1 MSVIM
6 NKNSFKYLAVAIA
19 FVMLAFQLFT
29 SSVSAADI
37 PIELR
42 TVPLNE
48 TTNIVLTQKDIA
60 KGKKLF
66 SNACATCHLG
76 GATFTNPN
84 VNLSPESLAGANP
97 VRNNVLG
104 LVDFMK
110 KPTTYDGVTEIYDVH
125 PSLKSTDL
133 FPTMRGLTDNDLKL
147 IAGYILYE
155 PKVKGIG
162 WGGGKVYY

>member
-1 MSVIM
+1 M
-6 NKNSFKYLAVAIA
+6 NKNIFKYLAVAIA
-19 FVMLAFQLFT
+19 FVMLSFQLFT

-48 TTNIVLTQKDIA
+48 TTNIVLTQKDIS

-66 SNACATCHLG
+66 ANTCATCHLG

-84 VNLSPESLAGANP
+84 VNLSPESLAGAYP
-97 VRNNVLG
+97 TRNNVLG
-104 LVDFMK
+104 LVDYMK

-125 PSLKSTDL
+125 PSLKSTDI
-133 FPTMRGLTDNDLKL
+133 FPIMRGLTDNDLKL
-147 IAGYILYE
+147 IAGYILYQ
-155 PKVKGIG
+155 PKVRGIG
-162 WGGGKVYY
+162 WGGGKIYY

>member
-1 MSVIM
+1 M
-6 NKNSFKYLAVAIA
+6 NKNLFKHLAVAIA
-19 FVMLAFQLFT
+19 FVMLSFQLFT

-37 PIELR
+37 PIEKR

-48 TTNIVLTQKDIA
+48 TTNIVLTQKDLS

-66 SNACATCHLG
+66 ANTCATCHLG

-84 VNLSPESLAGANP
+84 VNLSPESLAGAYP
-97 VRNNVLG
+97 ARNNVLG
-104 LVDFMK
+104 LVDYMK

-125 PSLKSTDL
+125 PSLKSTDI

-147 IAGYILYE
+147 IAGFILYE
-155 PKVKGIG
+155 PKVRGIG
-162 WGGGKVYY
+162 WGGGKIYY

>member
-1 MSVIM
+1 M
-6 NKNSFKYLAVAIA
+6 NKNLFKHLAVAIA
-19 FVMLAFQLFT
+19 FVMLSFQLFT

-48 TTNIVLTQKDIA
+48 TTNIVLTQKDIS

-66 SNACATCHLG
+66 ANTCATCHLG

-84 VNLSPESLAGANP
+84 VNLSPESLAGAYP
-97 VRNNVLG
+97 TRNNVLG

-125 PSLKSTDL
+125 PSLKSTDI
-133 FPTMRGLTDNDLKL
+133 FPIMRGLTDNDLKL
-147 IAGYILYE
+147 IAGYILYQ
-155 PKVKGIG
+155 PKVRGIG
-162 WGGGKVYY
+162 WGGGKIYY

>member
-6 NKNSFKYLAVAIA
+6 NKNPFKYLAMAIA

-29 SSVSAADI
+29 PSAIAADI

-48 TTNIVLTQKDIA
+48 AVNIVLTQKDIS

-84 VNLSPESLAGANP
+84 VNLSPDSLAGAYP
-97 VRNNVLG
+97 IRNNVLA
-104 LVDFMK
+104 LVDYMK

-125 PSLKSTDL
+125 PSLKSTDI
-133 FPTMRGLTDNDLKL
+133 FPIMRGYTDNDLKL

-155 PKVKGIG
+155 PKVQGIR
-162 WGGGKVYY
+162 WGGGKIYY

>member
-6 NKNSFKYLAVAIA
+6 NKKSFKYLAVAIA

-29 SSVSAADI
+29 PSVNAADI
-37 PIELR
+37 PIALR

-48 TTNIVLTQKDIA
+48 TTNIVLTQKDLS

-66 SNACATCHLG
+66 ANTCATCHLG

-84 VNLSPESLAGANP
+84 VNLSPESLSGANP
-97 VRNNVLG
+97 NRNNVLG

-110 KPTTYDGVTEIYDVH
+110 NPTTYDGVTEISDVH
-125 PSLKSTDL
+125 PSLKSTDI
-133 FPTMRGLTDNDLKL
+133 FPTMRGFADNDLKL

-155 PKVKGIG
+155 PKVRGIA
-162 WGGGKVYY
+162 WGGGKIYY

>member
-48 TTNIVLTQKDIA
+48 TTNIVLTQKDIS

-84 VNLSPESLAGANP
+84 VNLSPESLAGAYP
-97 VRNNVLG
+97 VRSNVLG

-110 KPTTYDGVTEIYDVH
+110 NPTTYDGVTEIYDVH
-125 PSLKSTDL
+125 PSLKSTDI

>member
-1 MSVIM
+1 M
-6 NKNSFKYLAVAIA
+6 NKNVFKYLAAAIA
-19 FVMLAFQLFT
+19 FVMIAFQLFT
-29 SSVSAADI
+29 PSVNAADI

-48 TTNIVLTQKDIA
+48 NTNIVLTQKDIA

-66 SNACATCHLG
+66 QNACANCHLG

-84 VNLSPESLAGANP
+84 VNLSPDSLAGAYP
-97 VRNNVLG
+97 TRNNVLG

-125 PSLKSTDL
+125 PSLKSTDI

-162 WGGGKVYY
+162 WGGGKIYY

>member
-1 MSVIM
+1 M
-6 NKNSFKYLAVAIA
+6 NKNIFKYLAVAIA
-19 FVMLAFQLFT
+19 FVMLSFQLFT
-29 SSVSAADI
+29 SSVSASEI

-48 TTNIVLTQKDIA
+48 TTNIVLTQKDLS

-66 SNACATCHLG
+66 ANTCATCHLG

-84 VNLSPESLAGANP
+84 VNLSPESLAGAYP
-97 VRNNVLG
+97 TRNNVLG

-125 PSLKSTDL
+125 PSLKSTDI
-133 FPTMRGLTDNDLKL
+133 FPIMRGLTDNDLKL
-147 IAGYILYE
+147 IAGYILYQ
-155 PKVKGIG
+155 PKVRGIG
-162 WGGGKVYY
+162 WGGGKIYY

>member
-1 MSVIM
+1 M
-6 NKNSFKYLAVAIA
+6 NKNLFKYLAVAIA
-19 FVMLAFQLFT
+19 FVMLSFQLFT

-48 TTNIVLTQKDIA
+48 TTNIVLTQKDIS

-66 SNACATCHLG
+66 ANTCATCHLG

-84 VNLSPESLAGANP
+84 VNLSPESLAGAYP
-97 VRNNVLG
+97 TRNNVLG

-125 PSLKSTDL
+125 PSLKSTDI
-133 FPTMRGLTDNDLKL
+133 FPIMRGLTDNDLKL
-147 IAGYILYE
+147 IAGYILYQ
-155 PKVKGIG
+155 PKVRGIG
-162 WGGGKVYY
+162 WGGGKIYY

>member
-6 NKNSFKYLAVAIA
+6 NKKSFKYLAVAIA

-29 SSVSAADI
+29 PSVNAADI
-37 PIELR
+37 PIALR

-48 TTNIVLTQKDIA
+48 TTNIVLTQKDLS

-66 SNACATCHLG
+66 ANTCATCHLG

-97 VRNNVLG
+97 NRNNVLG

-110 KPTTYDGVTEIYDVH
+110 NPTTYDGVTEISDVH
-125 PSLKSTDL
+125 PSLKSTDI
-133 FPTMRGLTDNDLKL
+133 FPTMRGFADNDLKL

-155 PKVKGIG
+155 PKVRGIA
-162 WGGGKVYY
+162 WGGGKIYY

>member
-1 MSVIM
+1 M
-6 NKNSFKYLAVAIA
+6 NKNVFKYLAAAIA
-19 FVMLAFQLFT
+19 FVMIAFQLFT
-29 SSVSAADI
+29 PSVNAADI

-48 TTNIVLTQKDIA
+48 NTNIVLTQTDIS

-66 SNACATCHLG
+66 QNACANCHLG

-84 VNLSPESLAGANP
+84 VNLSPESLAGAYP
-97 VRNNVLG
+97 TRNNVLG

-125 PSLKSTDL
+125 PSLKSTDI

-162 WGGGKVYY
+162 WGGGKIYY

>member
-1 MSVIM
+1 M
-6 NKNSFKYLAVAIA
+6 NKNVFKYLAAAIA
-19 FVMLAFQLFT
+19 FVMIAFQLFT
-29 SSVSAADI
+29 PSVNAADI

-48 TTNIVLTQKDIA
+48 NTNIVLTQKDIA

-66 SNACATCHLG
+66 QNACANCHLG

-84 VNLSPESLAGANP
+84 VNLSPESLAGAYP
-97 VRNNVLG
+97 TRNNVLG

-125 PSLKSTDL
+125 PSLKSTDI

-162 WGGGKVYY
+162 WGGGKIYY

>member
-1 MSVIM
+1 M
-6 NKNSFKYLAVAIA
+6 NKNTFKKYLALAIIT
-19 FVMLAFQLFT
+19 VILAFQLFT
-29 SSVSAADI
+29 PSVSAAEI

-48 TTNIVLTQKDIA
+48 KTNIVLTQKDIA

-97 VRNNVLG
+97 IRNNVLA
-104 LVDFMK
+104 LVDYMK

-125 PSLKSTDL
+125 PSLKSTDI
-133 FPTMRGLTDNDLKL
+133 FPIMRGFTDNDLKL
-147 IAGYILYE
+147 IAGYILYT
-155 PKVKGIG
+155 PKIKGIG

>member
-1 MSVIM
+1 M
-6 NKNSFKYLAVAIA
+6 NKNTFKKYLALAIA
-19 FVMLAFQLFT
+19 TVILAFQLFT
-29 SSVSAADI
+29 PSVSAAEI

-48 TTNIVLTQKDIA
+48 KTNIVLTQKDIA

-97 VRNNVLG
+97 IRNNVLA
-104 LVDFMK
+104 LVDYMK

-125 PSLKSTDL
+125 PSLKSTDI
-133 FPTMRGLTDNDLKL
+133 FPIMRGFTDNDLKL
-147 IAGYILYE
+147 IAGYILYT
-155 PKVKGIG
+155 PKIKGIG

>member
-1 MSVIM
+1 M
-6 NKNSFKYLAVAIA
+6 NKNTFKYLALAIA
-19 FVMLAFQLFT
+19 TVMLAFQLFT
-29 SSVSAADI
+29 PNVNAAEI

-48 TTNIVLTQKDIA
+48 KTNIVLTQKDIA

-97 VRNNVLG
+97 IRNNVLA
-104 LVDFMK
+104 LVDYMK

-125 PSLKSTDL
+125 PSLKSTDI
-133 FPTMRGLTDNDLKL
+133 FPIMRGFTDNDLKL
-147 IAGYILYE
+147 IAGYILYT
-155 PKVKGIG
+155 PKIKGIG

>member
-1 MSVIM
+1 M
-6 NKNSFKYLAVAIA
+6 NKNVFKYLAAAIA
-19 FVMLAFQLFT
+19 FVMIAFQLFT
-29 SSVSAADI
+29 PSVNAADI

-48 TTNIVLTQKDIA
+48 NTNIVLTQKDIS

-66 SNACATCHLG
+66 QNACANCHLG

-84 VNLSPESLAGANP
+84 VNLSPESLAGAYP
-97 VRNNVLG
+97 TRNNVLG

-125 PSLKSTDL
+125 PSLKSTDI

-162 WGGGKVYY
+162 WGCGKIYY

>member
-6 NKNSFKYLAVAIA
+6 NKKSFKYLAVAIA

-29 SSVSAADI
+29 PSVNAADI
-37 PIELR
+37 PIALR
-42 TVPLNE
+42 TVPLND
-48 TTNIVLTQKDIA
+48 TTNIVLTQKDLS

-66 SNACATCHLG
+66 ANTCATCHLG

-97 VRNNVLG
+97 NRNNVLG

-110 KPTTYDGVTEIYDVH
+110 NPTTYDGVTEISDVH
-125 PSLKSTDL
+125 PSLKSTDI
-133 FPTMRGLTDNDLKL
+133 FPTMRGLADNDLKL

-155 PKVKGIG
+155 PKVRGIA
-162 WGGGKVYY
+162 WGGGKIYY

>member
-1 MSVIM
+1 M
-6 NKNSFKYLAVAIA
+6 NKNTFKKYLALAIA
-19 FVMLAFQLFT
+19 TVMLAFQLFT
-29 SSVSAADI
+29 PSVSAAEI

-48 TTNIVLTQKDIA
+48 KTNIVLTQKDIS

-66 SNACATCHLG
+66 QNACANCHLG

-84 VNLSPESLAGANP
+84 VNLSPESLTGANP
-97 VRNNVLG
+97 IRNNVLA
-104 LVDFMK
+104 LVDYMK
-110 KPTTYDGVTEIYDVH
+110 NPTTYDGVTEIYDVH
-125 PSLKSTDL
+125 PSLKSTDI
-133 FPTMRGLTDNDLKL
+133 FPIMRGFTDNDLKL

-155 PKVKGIG
+155 PKIKGIG

>member
-1 MSVIM
+1 M
-6 NKNSFKYLAVAIA
+6 NKNTFKKYLALAIA
-19 FVMLAFQLFT
+19 TVILAFQLFT
-29 SSVSAADI
+29 PSVSAAEI

-48 TTNIVLTQKDIA
+48 KTNIVLTQKDIA

-97 VRNNVLG
+97 IRNNVLA
-104 LVDFMK
+104 LVDYMK
-110 KPTTYDGVTEIYDVH
+110 KPTTYDGVTEIYDIH
-125 PSLKSTDL
+125 PSLKSTDI
-133 FPTMRGLTDNDLKL
+133 FPIMRGFTDNDLKL
-147 IAGYILYE
+147 IAGYILYT
-155 PKVKGIG
+155 PKIKGIG

>member
-1 MSVIM
+1 M

-29 SSVSAADI
+29 TSVSAADI
-37 PIELR
+37 PIALR
-42 TVPLNE
+42 TLNE
-48 TTNIVLTQKDIA
+48 STNIVLTQTDIA

-125 PSLKSTDL
+125 PSLKSTDI
-133 FPTMRGLTDNDLKL
+133 FPIMRGLTDNDLKL

-155 PKVKGIG
+155 PNVRGIG
-162 WGGGKVYY
+162 WGGGKIYY

>member
-1 MSVIM
+1 M
-6 NKNSFKYLAVAIA
+6 NKNTFKKYLALAIA
-19 FVMLAFQLFT
+19 TVILAFQLFT
-29 SSVSAADI
+29 PSVSAAEI

-48 TTNIVLTQKDIA
+48 KTNIVLTQKDIA

-97 VRNNVLG
+97 IRNNVLA
-104 LVDFMK
+104 LVDYMK

-125 PSLKSTDL
+125 PSIKSTDI
-133 FPTMRGLTDNDLKL
+133 FPIMRGFTDNDLKL
-147 IAGYILYE
+147 IAGYILYT
-155 PKVKGIG
+155 PKIKGIG

>member
-1 MSVIM
+1 M
-6 NKNSFKYLAVAIA
+6 NKNVFKYLAAAIA
-19 FVMLAFQLFT
+19 FVMVAFQLFT
-29 SSVSAADI
+29 PSVSASDI

-42 TVPLNE
+42 TLPLNE
-48 TTNIVLTQKDIA
+48 TTNIVLTPKDLA

-66 SNACATCHLG
+66 QNACANCHLG

-84 VNLSPESLAGANP
+84 VNLSPESLAGAYP
-97 VRNNVLG
+97 ARNNILG

-125 PSLKSTDL
+125 PSLKSTDI

-147 IAGYILYE
+147 IAGYILYQ

-162 WGGGKVYY
+162 WGGGKIYY

>member
-1 MSVIM
+1 M
-6 NKNSFKYLAVAIA
+6 NKNLFKYLAVAIA
-19 FVMLAFQLFT
+19 FVMLSFQLFT

-48 TTNIVLTQKDIA
+48 TTNIVLTQKDIS

-66 SNACATCHLG
+66 ANTCATCHLG

-84 VNLSPESLAGANP
+84 VNLSPESLAGAFP
-97 VRNNVLG
+97 TRNNVLG

-125 PSLKSTDL
+125 PSLKSTDI
-133 FPTMRGLTDNDLKL
+133 FPIMRGLTDNDLKL
-147 IAGYILYE
+147 IAGYILYQ
-155 PKVKGIG
+155 PKVRGIG
-162 WGGGKVYY
+162 WGGGKIYY

>member
-1 MSVIM
+1 M
-6 NKNSFKYLAVAIA
+6 NKNLFKYLAVAIA
-19 FVMLAFQLFT
+19 FVMLSFQLFT

-48 TTNIVLTQKDIA
+48 NTNIVLTQKDIS

-66 SNACATCHLG
+66 TNACATCHLG

-97 VRNNVLG
+97 VRNNILG
-104 LVDFMK
+104 LVDFIK

-125 PSLKSTDL
+125 PSLKSTDI
-133 FPTMRGLTDNDLKL
+133 FPTLRGFTDNDLKL

>member
-29 SSVSAADI
+29 TSVSAADI
-37 PIELR
+37 PIALR

-48 TTNIVLTQKDIA
+48 STNIVLTQKDIA

-110 KPTTYDGVTEIYDVH
+110 KPDR
-125 PSLKSTDL
+125 KS
-133 FPTMRGLTDNDLKL
+133 
-147 IAGYILYE
+147 
-155 PKVKGIG
+155 V
-162 WGGGKVYY
+162 V

>member
-1 MSVIM
+1 M
-6 NKNSFKYLAVAIA
+6 NKNTFKKYLALAIA
-19 FVMLAFQLFT
+19 TVILVFQLFT
-29 SSVSAADI
+29 PSVSAAEI

-48 TTNIVLTQKDIA
+48 KTNIVLTQKDIA

-97 VRNNVLG
+97 IRNNVLA
-104 LVDFMK
+104 LVDYMK

-125 PSLKSTDL
+125 PSLKSTDI
-133 FPTMRGLTDNDLKL
+133 FPIMRGFTDNDLKL
-147 IAGYILYE
+147 IAGYILYT
-155 PKVKGIG
+155 PKIKGIG

>member
-1 MSVIM
+1 M
-6 NKNSFKYLAVAIA
+6 NKKSFKYLAVAIA

-29 SSVSAADI
+29 PSVNAADI
-37 PIELR
+37 PIALR

-48 TTNIVLTQKDIA
+48 TTNIVLTQKDLS

-66 SNACATCHLG
+66 ANTCATCHLG

-84 VNLSPESLAGANP
+84 VNLSPESLSGANP
-97 VRNNVLG
+97 NRNNVLG

-110 KPTTYDGVTEIYDVH
+110 NPTTYDGVTEISDVH
-125 PSLKSTDL
+125 PSLKSTDI
-133 FPTMRGLTDNDLKL
+133 FPTMRGFADNDLKL

-155 PKVKGIG
+155 PKVRGIA
-162 WGGGKVYY
+162 WGGGKIYY

>member
-1 MSVIM
+1 M
-6 NKNSFKYLAVAIA
+6 NKNTFKKYLALAIA
-19 FVMLAFQLFT
+19 TMMLAFQLFT
-29 SSVSAADI
+29 PSVSAAEI

-48 TTNIVLTQKDIA
+48 NTNIVLTQKDIS

-66 SNACATCHLG
+66 QNACANCHLG

-97 VRNNVLG
+97 VRNNVLA
-104 LVDFMK
+104 LVDYMK

-125 PSLKSTDL
+125 PSLKSTDI
-133 FPTMRGLTDNDLKL
+133 FPIMRGYTDNDLKL
-147 IAGYILYE
+147 IAGFILYE
-155 PKVKGIG
+155 PKIKGIG
-162 WGGGKVYY
+162 WGGGKIYY

>member
-1 MSVIM
+1 M
-6 NKNSFKYLAVAIA
+6 NKNIFKYLAVAIA
-19 FVMLAFQLFT
+19 FVMLSFQLFT

-48 TTNIVLTQKDIA
+48 TTNIVLTQKDIS

-66 SNACATCHLG
+66 ANTCATCHLG

-84 VNLSPESLAGANP
+84 VNLSPESLAGAFP
-97 VRNNVLG
+97 TRNNVLG

-125 PSLKSTDL
+125 PSLKSTDI
-133 FPTMRGLTDNDLKL
+133 FPIMRGLTDNDLKL
-147 IAGYILYE
+147 IAGYILYQ
-155 PKVKGIG
+155 PKVRGIG
-162 WGGGKVYY
+162 WGGGKIYY

>member
-1 MSVIM
+1 M
-6 NKNSFKYLAVAIA
+6 NKNLFKHLAVAIA
-19 FVMLAFQLFT
+19 FVMLSFQLFT

-48 TTNIVLTQKDIA
+48 TTNIVLTQKDIS

-66 SNACATCHLG
+66 ANTCATCHLG

-84 VNLSPESLAGANP
+84 VNLSPESLAGAFP
-97 VRNNVLG
+97 TRNNVLG

-125 PSLKSTDL
+125 PSLKSTDI
-133 FPTMRGLTDNDLKL
+133 FPIMRGLTDNDLKL
-147 IAGYILYE
+147 IAGYILYQ
-155 PKVKGIG
+155 PKVRGIG
-162 WGGGKVYY
+162 WGGGKIYY